1 MLHLENGCHTA
12 AATPEFGSDA
22 SHRQMIVSNKYHP
35 QKQSSKHG
43 RVHLAMWPGLT
54 SLSWLTCTLS
64 VCKSVFVNACAPSKA
79 KCKAPCLRH
88 QCCHIFC
95 SISQIQSHQSM
106 I

>member
-35 QKQSSKHG
+35 QKQSSKHD
-43 RVHLAMWPGLT
+43 RVHLAMWPELT

-64 VCKSVFVNACAPSKA
+64 VCKSGFVTCAPSVRPSVKH
-79 KCKAPCLRH
+79 LVYV
-88 QCCHIFC
+88 
-95 SISQIQSHQSM
+95 ISAAIYSVPSLKSSP
-106 I
+106 IKV